1 MICHAVDV
9 TDQKAVNFLN
19 QGQVP
24 VLAGDQ
30 PLYAIA
36 KKIQWNFPTVYSEK
50 NLVVMFG
57 EFHTELAA
65 LKPLGSWIEN
75 SGFTRGLVQACG
87 VTPGTS
93 DSFLKAAHVS
103 RTHHAH

>member
-9 TDQKAVNFLN
+9 ITEVVNFLN

-50 NLVVMFG
+50 DLVVMFG
-57 EFHTELAA
+57 GFHTELAA
-65 LKPLGSWIEN
+65 LKPLGIWIED
-75 SGFTRGLVQACG
+75 SRGCTMPV
-87 VTPGTS
+87 
-93 DSFLKAAHVS
+93 F
-103 RTHHAH
+103 